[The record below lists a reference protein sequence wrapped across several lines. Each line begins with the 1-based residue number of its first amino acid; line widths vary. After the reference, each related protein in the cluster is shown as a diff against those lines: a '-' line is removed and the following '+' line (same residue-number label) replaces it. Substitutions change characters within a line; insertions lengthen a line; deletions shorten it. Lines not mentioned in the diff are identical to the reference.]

1 MNQNLCYS
9 PIHGTSKML
18 GFFRLT
24 CLFAKEKLG
33 REKVSKPIWLACQL
47 RYSVAGHVN
56 KTVDTGLTILIA
68 SSTKL

>member
-1 MNQNLCYS
+1 
-9 PIHGTSKML
+9 ML

-56 KTVDTGLTILIA
+56 KTVDTGFFGHFQRSGGFPTGF
-68 SSTKL
+68 